1 MKRYVLRKGVYLV
14 KGAFNGALLDTNT
27 GNVFSVNEASVSVL
41 TNETN
46 NTDYWVKLF
55 EADLAEEI
63 TESTSTHLL
72 PKIKKITLGFVW
84 FEILSDDCNESCI
97 HCYAE
102 SMPTAHRKAIGLDV
116 KVTETRQKLTF
127 TNWCDLIYQSY
138 QLGCR
143 KCQFIGGEPFLYRHG
158 DKTVLDLAE
167 YAVGL
172 GFEYVEIFSN
182 ATLLNPEKISRIK
195 SLGVRMAVSLYSS
208 DADIHD
214 SITQT
219 PGSFLKT
226 IKNLQLLKQA
236 GVKTRVETVIM
247 KQNEKTINGTQIL
260 IKDIGFS
267 GKSPDP
273 LRPKGRGDNK
283 SIRPS
288 TAIVA
293 QYGYK
298 LKPSFTAEKTKV
310 AHYSTGHSCLAG
322 KITITDSGDV
332 LPCIFSRNHS
342 IGNVVSQN
350 LEEVVLS
357 TAIQQIWNTTK
368 DNVLVCQDCEYRYV
382 CFDCRPLSEAAAM
395 GNSDFLHAP
404 FPRCTYN
411 PYTGEWAQGIWRVS
425 EGGDAWYDRT
435 IGPVL
440 QEVVSL
446 KSIPIIQ
453 PEGH

>member
-41 TNETN
+41 TNETD
-46 NTDYWVKLF
+46 NTDYWFKLF

-63 TESTSTHLL
+63 TESTSTLLL

-226 IKNLQLLKQA
+226 IKKRL
-236 GVKTRVETVIM
+236 
-247 KQNEKTINGTQIL
+247 
-260 IKDIGFS
+260 
-267 GKSPDP
+267 
-273 LRPKGRGDNK
+273 
-283 SIRPS
+283 
-288 TAIVA
+288 
-293 QYGYK
+293 
-298 LKPSFTAEKTKV
+298 
-310 AHYSTGHSCLAG
+310 
-322 KITITDSGDV
+322 
-332 LPCIFSRNHS
+332 
-342 IGNVVSQN
+342 
-350 LEEVVLS
+350 
-357 TAIQQIWNTTK
+357 
-368 DNVLVCQDCEYRYV
+368 
-382 CFDCRPLSEAAAM
+382 
-395 GNSDFLHAP
+395 
-404 FPRCTYN
+404 
-411 PYTGEWAQGIWRVS
+411 
-425 EGGDAWYDRT
+425 
-435 IGPVL
+435 
-440 QEVVSL
+440 
-446 KSIPIIQ
+446 
-453 PEGH
+453 